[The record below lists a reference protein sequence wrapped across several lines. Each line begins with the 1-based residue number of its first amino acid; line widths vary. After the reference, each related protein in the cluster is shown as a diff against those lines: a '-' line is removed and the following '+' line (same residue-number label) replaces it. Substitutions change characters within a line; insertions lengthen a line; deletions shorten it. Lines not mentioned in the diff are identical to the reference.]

1 MQQGEKRIGDGVGN
15 EKDPDE
21 CLRQVQVDREVNGN
35 ARLMKH

>member
-1 MQQGEKRIGDGVGN
+1 MQQGEKREGDGFGN
-15 EKDPDE
+15 RKDSGE